1 MKVSIS
7 EAKANFPQ
15 LVRRAAAGEEIV
27 ITKFGKPMAVLVPY
41 ESAQKPLRKPGAW
54 KGKIRIKPGFYT
66 ADKEIEKLFYGN

>member
-1 MKVSIS
+1 VQVSIS
-7 EAKANFPQ
+7 EAKADFSK

-27 ITKFGKPMAVLVPY
+27 ITKFGRPMVVLVPY
-41 ESAQKPLRKPGAW
+41 ESTRKLLRKPGAL